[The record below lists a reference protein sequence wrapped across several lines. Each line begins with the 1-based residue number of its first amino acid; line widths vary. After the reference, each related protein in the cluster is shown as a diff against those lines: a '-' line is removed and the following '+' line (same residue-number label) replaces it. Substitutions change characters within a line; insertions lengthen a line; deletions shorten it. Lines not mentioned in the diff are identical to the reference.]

1 MNIKSVTKSEYEIN
15 TLPSHIPAN
24 GVFDSKETHAVNQFQ
39 NPFQNN
45 ENGKLENYGDVE
57 RFFSLVAKPVSV
69 TSQTSIYL
77 EGNSAQSIYFVNSGM
92 VKLISYMPNGRA
104 RIVRILG
111 KGGILG
117 LEGLL
122 HEEMYKHTAV
132 SVGGV
137 KLSRVAVARFRGLM
151 QHDSELT
158 AKIIEHWHNHL
169 FFADT
174 WITQFSAGAIKSRVA
189 RLVNFLGAI
198 EYGSDSTC
206 VRLLTCE
213 EMAEVLGV
221 TPESV
226 SRVLAQFK
234 RDGLLA
240 SIQERPFEVY
250 QRDPSRLQTIAGL

>member
-1 MNIKSVTKSEYEIN
+1 MNIKSVTEREFATKVVQKTFN
-15 TLPSHIPAN
+15 DDCVGNN
-24 GVFDSKETHAVNQFQ
+24 GVYQ
-39 NPFQNN
+39 NDAQ
-45 ENGKLENYGDVE
+45 LENHFDVQSNIE
-57 RFFSLVAKPVSV
+57 RFFSSGAKPVSYS
-69 TSQTSIYL
+69 SQNSIYF
-77 EGNSAQSIYFVNSGM
+77 EGSTAQSIYYVNSGM

-122 HEEMYKHTAV
+122 QDGLYKHTAV

-137 KLSRVAVARFRGLM
+137 KLSRIAVQRFRSLM

-158 AKIIEHWHNHL
+158 ARIIEHWHNHL
-169 FFADT
+169 FYADT

-189 RLVNFLGAI
+189 RLVNFLGSI
-198 EYGSDSTC
+198 EYGNDSMC

-234 RDGLLA
+234 RDHVL
-240 SIQERPFEVY
+240 SPIQERPFEVFK
-250 QRDPSRLQTIAGL
+250 RDQPRLMAIAGM

>member
-1 MNIKSVTKSEYEIN
+1 MNIKSVTGREFEVGSTK
-15 TLPSHIPAN
+15 
-24 GVFDSKETHAVNQFQ
+24 
-39 NPFQNN
+39 NN
-45 ENGKLENYGDVE
+45 FHNESLVDNLEQKISDKDVE
-57 RFFSLVAKPVSV
+57 NHDHQSSIEQFFSLVAKPVSF
-69 TSQTSIYL
+69 SSHK
-77 EGNSAQSIYFVNSGM
+77 SIYFEGSAAQSVFYINFGM
-92 VKLISYMPNGRA
+92 VKLITYMPNGRA

-111 KGGILG
+111 VGGILG

-122 HEEMYKHTAV
+122 QEGLYKHTAV
-132 SVGGV
+132 PVGGV
-137 KLSRVAVARFRGLM
+137 QLYRIAVPRFRTLM
-151 QHDSELT
+151 QHDSLLT

-169 FFADT
+169 LYADT

-198 EYGSDSTC
+198 EYGNDSAY

-234 RDGLLA
+234 RDQLL
-240 SIQERPFEVY
+240 SPVQERPFEVFK
-250 QRDPSRLQTIAGL
+250 RDQPKLLAIAGM

>member
-1 MNIKSVTKSEYEIN
+1 MNIKSVAEHE
-15 TLPSHIPAN
+15 
-24 GVFDSKETHAVNQFQ
+24 FAVNVVGGDFGNRNDLDIDKQKF
-39 NPFQNN
+39 
-45 ENGKLENYGDVE
+45 ENSIESKFDLQTNIEN
-57 RFFSLVAKPVSV
+57 FFTQAAKPVSC
-69 TSQTSIYL
+69 TSQH
-77 EGNSAQSIYFVNSGM
+77 SIYFEGSAAQSVFYIDTGM

-111 KGGILG
+111 RGGILG

-122 HEEMYKHTAV
+122 QEGLYKHTAV

-137 KLSRVAVARFRGLM
+137 KMFRVAVPRFRSLM
-151 QHDSELT
+151 QHNSELT

-169 FFADT
+169 FYADT

-189 RLVNFLGAI
+189 RLVNFLGTI
-198 EYGSDSTC
+198 EYGNDSTS

-234 RDGLLA
+234 RDQLLS
-240 SIQERPFEVY
+240 SIQDRPFEVFR
-250 QRDPSRLQTIAGL
+250 RDQSGLQAIAGI